1 MNTSPHI
8 HVGPT
13 IRTMRLAAGHSL
25 RELARRIGVSPA
37 YLSGVENERL
47 PTPTH
52 ERLRDVAAALGVPA
66 RRLTALSER
75 LSPDLIAFLEETPEA
90 VRFLRIARARGVDY
104 DALAEQVTREEPTS
118 SRSRRL
124 GERIDDSRVWCRL
137 EVDSKEE
144 LLETMTRRLVR
155 GCGDVDP
162 SGAVQAVLAREREV
176 STGVGG
182 GVALGH
188 ADVDGLTTCRMGI
201 GTLAKPLPFEAID
214 DLPVKVVFLVLGP
227 SRERLRVLA
236 RIAQLCVRPGLLDQL
251 AETRSARALR
261 RRLRQADAEEE

>member
-1 MNTSPHI
+1 MNTSGHI
-8 HVGPT
+8 HIGPT

-37 YLSGVENERL
+37 YLSGVETERL

-52 ERLRDVAAALGVPA
+52 ERLRDVATALGVPP

-90 VRFLRIARARGVDY
+90 VRFLRVVRRTGADF
-104 DALAEQVTREEPTS
+104 DALSEQVAREEPVA
-118 SRSRRL
+118 SRSRRM
-124 GERIDDSRVWCRL
+124 GEMIDESRVWCRL
-137 EVDSKEE
+137 AIDSKEE
-144 LLETMTRRLVR
+144 LLETMTRRLLR
-155 GCGDVDP
+155 GCAGVD
-162 SGAVQAVLAREREV
+162 SDRAVDAVLAREHDV

-188 ADVDGLTTCRMGI
+188 ADVDGLATCRMGI
-201 GTLAKPLPFEAID
+201 GTLAEPLPFEAID

-227 SRERLRVLA
+227 SQERLRLLA
-236 RIAQLCVRPGLLDQL
+236 RIAQLCVRPGLLDRL
-251 AETRSARALR
+251 AETRSVRALR
-261 RRLRQADAEEE
+261 QRLRQADAEEE

>member
-1 MNTSPHI
+1 MNMSGHI

-37 YLSGVENERL
+37 YLSGVETERL

-52 ERLRDVAAALGVPA
+52 ERLRDVATALGVPA

-75 LSPDLIAFLEETPEA
+75 LSPGLIAFLEETPEA
-90 VRFLRIARARGVDY
+90 VRFLRIASARGMDF
-104 DALAEQVTREEPTS
+104 DALAEQVSREGPAE

-124 GERIDDSRVWCRL
+124 GERIDESRVWCRL
-137 EVDSKEE
+137 DVDSKEE
-144 LLETMTRRLVR
+144 LLETMTRRLLR
-155 GCGDVDP
+155 GCAGVDP
-162 SGAVQAVLAREREV
+162 DRAVDAVLAREREA

-188 ADVDGLTTCRMGI
+188 ADVDGLTTCRIGI
-201 GTLAKPLPFEAID
+201 GTLAEPLPFEAID

-227 SRERLRVLA
+227 SQERLRILA
-236 RIAQLCVRPGLLDQL
+236 WIAQLCVRPGLLDRL
-251 AETRSARALR
+251 AETRSVRALR